1 MGITRNIRE
10 KVVPLVPEPMIN
22 SLRHFTDEWPLFR
35 FQWFSGVES
44 PTQRLD
50 LVRRLRLAHAGIN
63 CAHTHHEIV
72 SMIDVILALPSS
84 RPGCIVEAGCFKG
97 GSTAKLSIAAK
108 IAGRKLVVFD
118 SFEGL
123 PDNRESHDHD
133 IFGLGVQFEGGK
145 YSGQLAEVA
154 FNVERFGEPSVCEFR
169 KGWFEDSMPDF
180 HEPVALAF
188 LDVDLASST
197 RTCLRYLYPLLTPGC
212 SIFSHDGHLPLCIQA
227 MDDSEFWER
236 EVGFPKPAIPGLGKK
251 KLIRII
257 KPGVL

>member
-1 MGITRNIRE
+1 MEVRRTIRE
-10 KVVPLVPEPMIN
+10 KVVPLVPEPIVN
-22 SLRHFTDEWPLFR
+22 SLRHFRDEWPLFR
-35 FQWFSGVES
+35 FQWFSGVHS
-44 PTQRLD
+44 PTPRRD

-108 IAGRKLVVFD
+108 IMGRKLVVFD
-118 SFEGL
+118 SFAGL
-123 PDNRESHDHD
+123 PDNQESHGRD
-133 IFGLGVQFEGGK
+133 IFGLGVHFEGGK

-154 FNVERFGEPSVCEFR
+154 SNVERFGEPSVCEFR

-188 LDVDLASST
+188 VDVDLVSST
-197 RTCLRYLYPLLTPGC
+197 RTCLRYLYPLLTPGG
-212 SIFSHDGHLPLCIQA
+212 SIFSHDGHLPLCIQTI
-227 MDDSEFWER
+227 DDSEFWER
-236 EVGFPKPAIPGLGKK
+236 EVGFPKPAIPGLGKR

-257 KPGVL
+257 KPGVM